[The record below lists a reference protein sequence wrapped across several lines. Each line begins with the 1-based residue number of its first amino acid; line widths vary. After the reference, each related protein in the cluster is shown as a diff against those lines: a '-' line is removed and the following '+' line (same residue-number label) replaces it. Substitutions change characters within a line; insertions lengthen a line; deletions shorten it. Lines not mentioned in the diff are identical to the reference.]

1 LATFA
6 DYGAAVYD
14 VRMVQGDDFIEP
26 ITLEDGEGEA
36 MSLSGYQFRSQVRRT
51 PDSPV
56 VAEFGITVS
65 SNIVTRTLA
74 ASVTAGFDGEYVHD
88 FQWTDPQ
95 GNVRTLFAGR
105 FEVEPEVTR

>member
-36 MSLSGYQFRSQVRRT
+36 MSLAGYTFRSQLRRT
-51 PDSPV
+51 PDGPV
-56 VAEFGITVS
+56 VAEFGISVAG
-65 SNIVTRTLA
+65 NIVTRTIA

-95 GNVRTLFAGR
+95 GNIRTLFAGR

>member
-1 LATFA
+1 MATFA

-14 VRMVQGDDFIEP
+14 VRMVQGDSFIEP
-26 ITLEDGEGEA
+26 ITLEDGDGEA
-36 MSLSGYQFRSQVRRT
+36 MSLVGYTFRSQLRRN

-56 VAEFGITVS
+56 VAEFGIAVAG
-65 SNIVTRTLA
+65 NIVTRTIA

-95 GNVRTLFAGR
+95 GNIRTLFAGR

>member
-1 LATFA
+1 MATFA

-26 ITLEDGEGEA
+26 ITIEDGEGA
-36 MSLSGYQFRSQVRRT
+36 AIDTSGYTFRSQLRR
-51 PDSPV
+51 SPESAV
-56 VAEFGITVS
+56 VAEFGIAVAG
-65 SNIVTRTLA
+65 NIVTRTIA

-95 GNVRTLFAGR
+95 GNIRTLFAGR